1 MAARVAGSASLQA
14 RLRVVFSTHHT
25 QRPLGSQPS
34 LPPSHQTHGSKNSN
48 LQQLQASQ
56 MPNPSLRRRQRQQLL
71 PLTLY
76 LHKVCHA
83 LSLRSKTVDVTEA
96 PATGVPGGSLSRSVF
111 AGRPNNGAAEP
122 FLASFIDD
130 FEPMAVEKATEERW
144 RSESRRVRVC
154 FTSLSD

>member
-1 MAARVAGSASLQA
+1 MNAHGGAGGRVSFLAGTPACRFFHTSHTTAT
-14 RLRVVFSTHHT
+14 RVTT
-25 QRPLGSQPS
+25 LPPS
-34 LPPSHQTHGSKNSN
+34 LPPNS
-48 LQQLQASQ
+48 
-56 MPNPSLRRRQRQQLL
+56 RQQELE
-71 PLTLY
+71 PAA
-76 LHKVCHA
+76 VA
-83 LSLRSKTVDVTEA
+83 GEPNAESQSLSLRSKTVDVTEA

-154 FTSLSD
+154 FTSLGD